1 MQLAWNAN
9 DAADAAS
16 RCNGCGTC
24 RIQVEPSRMCPFVEN
39 DGKEELSPRAKAD
52 LFRRAICSTSGK
64 ELLADDSTKK
74 ILESCFNCKQC
85 QLDCPSEVNIPHLV
99 LEARALGL
107 PMVLVLNMSD
117 MDERRGIQI
126 DREVLARELGMAVL
140 ATVGVRGDGAQELLA
155 WLDSPAA
162 QALKAPVVAAQEAV
176 ALDASP
182 LDAQTQVIRTHQ
194 QVHRPLELAVRAPAA
209 SLRVDDR
216 IDAVVLHPVWGMLLL
231 LATLFL
237 MFQAVFTWASVPTD
251 WINAGVE

>member
-1 MQLAWNAN
+1 MWAGGVG
-9 DAADAAS
+9 
-16 RCNGCGTC
+16 R
-24 RIQVEPSRMCPFVEN
+24 
-39 DGKEELSPRAKAD
+39 
-52 LFRRAICSTSGK
+52 
-64 ELLADDSTKK
+64 
-74 ILESCFNCKQC
+74 
-85 QLDCPSEVNIPHLV
+85 LV
-99 LEARALGL
+99 
-107 PMVLVLNMSD
+107 P
-117 MDERRGIQI
+117 
-126 DREVLARELGMAVL
+126 
-140 ATVGVRGDGAQELLA
+140 ATVGVRGDGEQELLA

-194 QVHRPLELAVRAPAA
+194 QVHRLMELAVRAPAA

-251 WINAGVE
+251 WINAGVEWTSAFIQRHMADGPLRSLLVDGIVAGTGGVLVFLPQILTLFLFILALEDSGYVPRAACLLDRGMGTVGLSGRSFIPLLSGFACAVPGVMATRSITHWRDRLVTIMIAPLMTCSAR